1 MAKLFTKVKKYLEAN
16 SKTISE
22 FEEENII
29 LQNDSDGKGDYIKSW
44 NVSGL
49 TEPTEEQLNSY
60 ESAATTEQNNLT
72 VIANRKSEYGSNTHQ
87 IENIIENGLEAEQTR
102 VQAIKDKYPKETE

>member
-1 MAKLFTKVKKYLEAN
+1 MANLSTKVKLYLEAN
-16 SKTISE
+16 SKTVSE
-22 FEEENII
+22 FDNNIR
-29 LQNDSDGKGDYIKSW
+29 LQKDGSGTYIKFW

-60 ESAATTEQNNLT
+60 ESAATTEENNNV

-102 VQAIKDKYPKETE
+102 VQAIKDKYPKENS

>member
-1 MAKLFTKVKKYLEAN
+1 MATLNKKIKLYLKEN
-16 SKTISE
+16 SKVSSDDL
-22 FEEENII
+22 NNYQ

-44 NVSGL
+44 NVDGL
-49 TEPTEEQLNSY
+49 AKPTSEQLNSY
-60 ESAATTEQNNLT
+60 ESAATTEENNNT

-102 VQAIKDKYPKETE
+102 VQAIKDKYPKENS

>member
-1 MAKLFTKVKKYLEAN
+1 MGLNTKIKAYLEDN
-16 SKTISE
+16 NKVYLDEID
-22 FEEENII
+22 NYK

-49 TEPTEEQLNSY
+49 TEPTNEQLTTY
-60 ESAATTEQNNLT
+60 ESAATTEENNYA
-72 VIANRKSEYGSNTHQ
+72 VIANRKSEYGSNTQQ

-102 VQAIKDKYPKETE
+102 VQAIKDKYPKE

>member
-1 MAKLFTKVKKYLEAN
+1 MANLSTKVKLYLEAN
-16 SKTISE
+16 SKTVSE
-22 FEEENII
+22 FDNNIR
-29 LQNDSDGKGDYIKSW
+29 LQKDGSGTYIKFW

-60 ESAATTEQNNLT
+60 ESAATTEENNLT
-72 VIANRKSEYGSNTHQ
+72 VITNRQSEYGSNTHQ

-102 VQAIKDKYPKETE
+102 VQAIKDKYPKENS

>member
-1 MAKLFTKVKKYLEAN
+1 MATLYTKVKKYLDAN
-16 SKTISE
+16 SKTY
-22 FEEENII
+22 ENERINI
-29 LQNDSDGKGDYIKSW
+29 ELQNDGSGDYIKSW

-49 TEPTEEQLNSY
+49 TKPTDEQLTTYESSAQTEE
-60 ESAATTEQNNLT
+60 NNNV
-72 VIANRKSEYGSNTHQ
+72 VITNRKSEYGTPEHQ